1 MSVQRRFG
9 NNNGIYP
16 WVAVGG
22 VIAVIAIIVIVAIAT
37 SASAASSSA
46 GPFWYYGAPVASFP
60 FGFFWL
66 WPVLGF
72 FFIFFVVRWFFWGWG
87 WGGGWGG
94 GWRNRSYYYNNYHS
108 DAESILEARYARGEI
123 TKEQFEQMKR
133 DIRQD

>member
-9 NNNGIYP
+9 NNSNGIYP

-22 VIAVIAIIVIVAIAT
+22 VIAIIAIIVLVAIAT
-37 SASAASSSA
+37 SASAASSA
-46 GPFWYYGAPVASFP
+46 GPFWYYGAPVGGFP

-66 WPVLGF
+66 LPVLGF

-87 WGGGWGG
+87 WGGGW
-94 GWRNRSYYYNNYHS
+94 RNRSYYYNYHG

-133 DIRQD
+133 DIRQY